1 MLARLQSGERLPLQG
16 HRLANLRAPLGSSTA
31 VVQCSHHI
39 TGSEVDLVDE
49 NRDFLSKIPAGYS
62 LWVLGT
68 QGVYDEVAEY
78 SGQDQEEE
86 DDSQEDHRDD
96 EGASRSDDE
105 DAQGSES
112 DADDAIGFV
121 RSNRLL
127 RQPAPRVAELGVV
140 PRSWTK
146 AHGPLLGRKGPRMK
160 DVRQGDLND
169 CFFLA
174 PLAAI
179 AGTPRGKALIADI
192 LRDRGDGSFS
202 ARFAALDDDNQIGAR
217 EEVVV
222 DRWLP
227 SDKSGKPLYNQ
238 PQHSLAEEL
247 PIWAALLEKA
257 YAQWD
262 EDGYAGLNMAAASR
276 AIAHL
281 TGLEPESLE
290 WDTESKS
297 VLGRSELDWAQDTF
311 RQEELEDI
319 EAERE
324 DVASQVDDTQDVER
338 PRPVKDID
346 AVHLHAMLR
355 AAKRDPN
362 AVLVAESRSEG
373 DDHTSFL
380 DKQKQVRDSH
390 VYVIREVYK
399 DQSLLLWDPITGNSK
414 RLGADKF
421 REFFSRVLRAS
432 LAKVG

>member
-1 MLARLQSGERLPLQG
+1 MTLARLQSGSRLPLQMR
-16 HRLANLRAPLGSSTA
+16 RLTNLRGPLSSSRA
-31 VVQCSHHI
+31 VVQCSHRI
-39 TGSEVDLVDE
+39 TGSEVDLVNEDRE
-49 NRDFLSKIPAGYS
+49 YLSKIPAGYS

-68 QGVYDEVAEY
+68 QEGYDKVAEY
-78 SGQDQEEE
+78 SGQDQEE
-86 DDSQEDHRDD
+86 DD
-96 EGASRSDDE
+96 EEQDRSGDEGGSRSDDE
-105 DAQGSES
+105 DEPDSES
-112 DADDAIGFV
+112 DDDDAIGFV
-121 RSNRLL
+121 RSSRLL
-127 RQPAPRVAELGVV
+127 RQPAPRVPDLGAV
-140 PRSWTK
+140 PRNWTK
-146 AHGPLLGRKGPRMK
+146 AHGPLLGSKGPRMK
-160 DVRQGDLND
+160 DVRQGELND

-192 LRDRGDGSFS
+192 LRDRGDGSFT
-202 ARFAALDDDNQIGAR
+202 ARFAALDDHNQIGAR
-217 EEVVV
+217 EDVVV

-262 EDGYAGLNMAAASR
+262 EEGYAGLNMAAASR

-290 WDTESKS
+290 WDTESESLLEKS
-297 VLGRSELDWAQDTF
+297 EPGWAEDTF
-311 RQEELEDI
+311 RQEQLEDI

-324 DVASQVDDTQDVER
+324 DVASEDDTEEVER

-346 AVHLHAMLR
+346 AKRLHAMLR
-355 AAKRDPN
+355 AARRDPN
-362 AVLVAESRSEG
+362 VVLVAESRSDE
-373 DDHTSFL
+373 DDHTVFL

-399 DQSLLLWDPITGNSK
+399 DQSLLLWDPITGNSN
-414 RLGADKF
+414 RLGAHKF

-432 LAKVG
+432 LSKLD